1 MMLIVRYNPMSS
13 IDNLTRND
21 CAAVVSLIHA
31 SLTCCAITSV
41 ATDRSRQNAVA
52 ADSESW
58 FLAIKKFSCTTA
70 WRRIAA
76 RQTRFF
82 AGIVTAD
89 SRVRFSSAPRLA
101 ARRAWLMHAG
111 ARLTRRRA
119 PVVPTSRRATFRC
132 RVWT

>member
-1 MMLIVRYNPMSS
+1 MMRIVRDNAMSS
-13 IDNLTRND
+13 IVNLTRNA
-21 CAAVVSLIHA
+21 CAAVVSMIHA
-31 SLTCCAITSV
+31 SLARCAITVV
-41 ATDRSRQNAVA
+41 ATDRSRQKTVA
-52 ADSESW
+52 ADSESR

-111 ARLTRRRA
+111 ARLAQRRA
-119 PVVPTSRRATFRC
+119 TVMPTSRRATFRC